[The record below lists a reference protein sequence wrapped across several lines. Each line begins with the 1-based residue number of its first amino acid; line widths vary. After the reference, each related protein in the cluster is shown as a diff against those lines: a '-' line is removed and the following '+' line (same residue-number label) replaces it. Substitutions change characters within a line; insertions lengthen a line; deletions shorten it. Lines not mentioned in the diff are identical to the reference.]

1 MNELLWRPG
10 AARVAGSGMS
20 RFARQAGAAC
30 GRTFGSY
37 AELHDWSLA
46 DPQAFWMQLWQF
58 TGMRAS
64 ALPEC
69 AVQHPERFP
78 GAVWFP
84 GAKLNYAENLLRRR
98 DEGTALISYLET
110 GTRREISWAELHRQ
124 AGALAARLAQ
134 FGIRPGDRVAGWLPN
149 GIEAMVAML
158 ATAWLGGVWSSC
170 SPDFGAEGAL
180 DRFGQIEPKLLFA
193 CDGYRYGGK
202 AFDVRAKVLEVA
214 SQAPSIERI
223 VWVSV
228 LEAEVEGIPFASLTA
243 SSPDGP
249 EAPPFAQVD
258 FNHPLFVM
266 YSSGTTGKPKCIVHG
281 VGGTLIQHLKEH
293 QLHLDLGP
301 EDRLFFF
308 TTCGWMMWNWLAS
321 AMATGCT
328 VLLYD
333 GSPLHPDAAALWE
346 MAEREGLTAFG
357 ASAKY
362 LSSIEKLGLQ
372 PGERQDLS
380 ALRTLMS
387 TGSTLSHESF
397 RYVYRAIKEDLHL
410 VSMTG
415 GTDIISC
422 FAGGNPNLPV
432 HEGELQCKALGMA
445 VDVWDAEG
453 RPARGEKGE
462 LVCAQAFPSCPIGFW
477 NDPEDRKFRAAYF
490 EKFPGVWAHGDF
502 AEITEHGGFVMHGR
516 SDAVLNPGGV
526 RIGTAEIY
534 RQVEQIDEVLDSV
547 CVGQDWEDD
556 TRVLLFAVLRPGL
569 SLTPELADKI
579 KRRIRTHA
587 SPRHVPRKILAVP
600 DVPRTMNGKIAELA
614 VREAIHGRPVRNRSA
629 LANPE
634 SLEAFAKLPDLQS

>member
-1 MNELLWRPG
+1 MT
-10 AARVAGSGMS
+10 
-20 RFARQAGAAC
+20 RFAWQAGAAR
-30 GRTFGSY
+30 GAAFASY
-37 AELHDWSLA
+37 AELHDWSVA
-46 DPQAFWMQLWQF
+46 DPEAFWMQLWRF
-58 TGMRAS
+58 ADLRAS
-64 ALPEC
+64 ALPEV
-69 AVQHPERFP
+69 AVQCPERFP

-98 DEGTALISYLET
+98 DEGTALISYLEN
-110 GTRREISWAELHRQ
+110 GARREIRWAELHSQ
-124 AGALAARLAQ
+124 AAALAAQLAQ

-149 GIEAMVAML
+149 GIEAIVAML
-158 ATAWLGGVWSSC
+158 ATVWLGGVWSSC

-193 CDGYRYGGK
+193 ADGYRYGGK

-214 SQAPSIERI
+214 AQTPSIERTI
-223 VWVSV
+223 WVS
-228 LEAEVEGIPFASLTA
+228 LLGTEVEGPSFASLTA

-249 EAPPFAQVD
+249 QVPPFAQLG
-258 FNHPLFVM
+258 FNHPLFIL
-266 YSSGTTGKPKCIVHG
+266 YSSGTTGRPKCIVHS
-281 VGGTLIQHLKEH
+281 VGGALLQHLKEH

-321 AMATGCT
+321 ALATGCT

-333 GSPLHPDAAALWE
+333 GSPLHPDAAALWK
-346 MAEREGLTAFG
+346 MAEREGVTAFG

-362 LSSIEKLGLQ
+362 LSGIEKLGLK
-372 PGERQDLS
+372 PGQSHNLG

-387 TGSTLSHESF
+387 TGSTLAHESF

-445 VDVWDAEG
+445 VDVWDVKG

-462 LVCAQAFPSCPIGFW
+462 LVCTRTFPSCPIGFW
-477 NDPEDRKFRAAYF
+477 NDPQGKKFRAAYF

-502 AEITEHGGFVMHGR
+502 AEITERGGFVMHGR

-534 RQVEQIDEVLDSV
+534 RQVEQIEEVFDSV
-547 CVGQDWEDD
+547 CVGQEWEGD
-556 TRVLLFAVLRPGL
+556 TRVVLFIMLRPGIAL
-569 SLTPELADKI
+569 GPGLVEKI
-579 KRRIRTHA
+579 KSRIRTHA

-614 VREAIHGRPVRNRSA
+614 VREAIHGRPVRNSAA

-634 SLEAFAKLPDLQS
+634 SLEAFVALPELQS